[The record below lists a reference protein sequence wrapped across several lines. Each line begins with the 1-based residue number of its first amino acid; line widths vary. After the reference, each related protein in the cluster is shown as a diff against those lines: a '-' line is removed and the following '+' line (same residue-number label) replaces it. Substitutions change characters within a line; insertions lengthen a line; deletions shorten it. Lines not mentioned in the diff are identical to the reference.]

1 MLACVLQLAYFC
13 SLCVSLPLPETRDST
28 YPPFLLNTV
37 FPLCDGECNYI
48 PGYRTT
54 LGPDDREGRTDSTT
68 TSSTTT
74 STSAPSTTTVT
85 TTTTTTS
92 TTVSTTAAADPQTS
106 TVFASCDGECPRF
119 PVYKVALDED
129 ESENSESSTVFAA
142 PVGTSTTA
150 SVGSTSTPELATDT
164 TTPAAAENNPLSAA
178 ETSTHA
184 AAETTA
190 ATENIST
197 DATKTTTSGTT
208 VTTTPEPSTTNES
221 STTNI
226 AATST
231 IKNASV
237 ENSTIDT
244 DESSGGNDTVV
255 VGTT

>member
-1 MLACVLQLAYFC
+1 MFACVLQLAYFC

-54 LGPDDREGRTDSTT
+54 QGPDDREGRTDSTT

-74 STSAPSTTTVT
+74 STNAPSTTTITTTTVT
-85 TTTTTTS
+85 TTTT

-129 ESENSESSTVFAA
+129 ESDDSESSTVFAA

-150 SVGSTSTPELATDT
+150 SVGSTSTPELATET
-164 TTPAAAENNPLSAA
+164 TTPAAAETNPPSAA
-178 ETSTHA
+178 ETSTQA
-184 AAETTA
+184 TA
-190 ATENIST
+190 ATETTST

-208 VTTTPEPSTTNES
+208 VTPTPEHSAPNES
-221 STTNI
+221 STINI
-226 AATST
+226 AATSA

-237 ENSTIDT
+237 KNSTTDA
-244 DESSGGNDTVV
+244 DESSGENDTVL
-255 VGTT
+255 VGTA